1 MRYGGLWRKGGFAPP
16 GPARA
21 PPDAANSGPLGE
33 EAFGAA
39 PVLDNDMSDV
49 GTAEA
54 DLRL

>member
-1 MRYGGLWRKGGFAPP
+1 MRYGGLWRKGCFAPP

-33 EAFGAA
+33 EAFSAA